1 MTTPFPLRRGSQTL
15 TLPSPASGRGFK
27 GSPPRASG
35 RGFLSLGRFAL
46 RATGVVSFALMLLPI
61 FFVSWL
67 SFIKNEILAFP
78 PEGYTLRWLSQLW
91 LQPQFAGG
99 FLTSLEVGLL
109 ATLGGLALGI
119 PASIGLARYRLRGGE
134 ALTTLL
140 MSPLIVPS
148 VVIGTALYIAFV
160 EIEIA
165 TELPLTGSLIGL
177 VVAHVL
183 VTIPWTV
190 RLLTASLI
198 GFDRSI
204 EEAAMNLGAD
214 RWRTLTRITL
224 PVIRP
229 AVVAAALFSFVVSF
243 GNLEISLFLVG
254 PGETTL
260 PIAILQY
267 LEWKIDP
274 TVAAISLIQ
283 IVIVA
288 AGMLITNR
296 FVRLSQVV

>member
-1 MTTPFPLRRGSQTL
+1 MTPHSLSSRVI
-15 TLPSPASGRGFK
+15 GR
-27 GSPPRASG
+27 
-35 RGFLSLGRFAL
+35 LAL
-46 RATGVVSFALMLLPI
+46 RATSVVSFAIMLMPI
-61 FFVSWL
+61 FFISWL
-67 SFIKNEILAFP
+67 SFFKSEILAFP
-78 PEGYTLRWLSQLW
+78 PDGYTLRWFSQLW
-91 LQPQFAGG
+91 LQPQFADG

-109 ATLGGLALGI
+109 ATLGGLALGV
-119 PASIGLARYRLRGGE
+119 PASIGLSRYRLRGG
-134 ALTTLL
+134 ALVMTFL

-148 VVIGTALYIAFV
+148 IVIGTALFIAFV
-160 EIEIA
+160 ELEIA
-165 TELPLTGSLIGL
+165 TDLPINGSVVGL
-177 VVAHVL
+177 ALAHIL

-190 RLLTASLI
+190 RLLTASLV
-198 GFDRSI
+198 GFDRTI

-214 RWRTLTRITL
+214 RWRTLIRITL

-254 PGETTL
+254 PGQTTL

-274 TVAAISLIQ
+274 TVAAVSLIQ

-288 AGMLITNR
+288 GGMLITNR

>member
-1 MTTPFPLRRGSQTL
+1 MT
-15 TLPSPASGRGFK
+15 
-27 GSPPRASG
+27 RA
-35 RGFLSLGRFAL
+35 LGRLAL
-46 RATGVVSFALMLLPI
+46 QATSLVSFALMLLPI

-67 SFIKNEILAFP
+67 SFFKNEILAFP
-78 PEGYTLRWLSQLW
+78 PEGYTLRWFSQLW
-91 LQPQFAGG
+91 LQPQFADG

-119 PASIGLARYRLRGGE
+119 PASLALARRQLRGGA

-160 EIEIA
+160 EIEIL

-177 VVAHVL
+177 VLAHVL

-190 RLLTASLI
+190 RLLTASLLS
-198 GFDRSI
+198 FDRSI
-204 EEAAMNLGAD
+204 EEAAMNLGAN
-214 RWRTLTRITL
+214 RWRTLIRVTL

-274 TVAAISLIQ
+274 TVAAISLVQ

-288 AGMLITNR
+288 GGMLITNR

>member
-1 MTTPFPLRRGSQTL
+1 MTPRSLSSRVI
-15 TLPSPASGRGFK
+15 GR
-27 GSPPRASG
+27 
-35 RGFLSLGRFAL
+35 LAL
-46 RATGVVSFALMLLPI
+46 RATSVVSFAIMLMPI
-61 FFVSWL
+61 FFISWL
-67 SFIKNEILAFP
+67 SFFKSEILAFP
-78 PEGYTLRWLSQLW
+78 PDGYTLRWFSQLW
-91 LQPQFAGG
+91 LQPQFADG

-109 ATLGGLALGI
+109 ATLGGLALGV
-119 PASIGLARYRLRGGE
+119 PASIGLSRYRLRGG
-134 ALTTLL
+134 ALVMTFL

-148 VVIGTALYIAFV
+148 IVIGTALFIAFV
-160 EIEIA
+160 ELEIA
-165 TELPLTGSLIGL
+165 TDLPINGSVVGL
-177 VVAHVL
+177 ALAHIL

-190 RLLTASLI
+190 RLLTASLV
-198 GFDRSI
+198 GFDRTI

-214 RWRTLTRITL
+214 RWRTLIRITL

-254 PGETTL
+254 PGQTTL

-274 TVAAISLIQ
+274 TVAAVSLIQ

-288 AGMLITNR
+288 GGMLITNR

>member
-1 MTTPFPLRRGSQTL
+1 MSIPMT
-15 TLPSPASGRGFK
+15 A
-27 GSPPRASG
+27 A
-35 RGFLSLGRFAL
+35 LGRFAL
-46 RATGVVSFALMLLPI
+46 RATSVVSFALMLLPI

-67 SFIKNEILAFP
+67 SFFKNEILSFP
-78 PEGYTLRWLSQLW
+78 PQGYTLRWFSQLW
-91 LQPQFAGG
+91 LQPQFA
-99 FLTSLEVGLL
+99 
-109 ATLGGLALGI
+109 
-119 PASIGLARYRLRGGE
+119 
-134 ALTTLL
+134 
-140 MSPLIVPS
+140 
-148 VVIGTALYIAFV
+148 
-160 EIEIA
+160 
-165 TELPLTGSLIGL
+165 
-177 VVAHVL
+177 
-183 VTIPWTV
+183 
-190 RLLTASLI
+190 
-198 GFDRSI
+198 
-204 EEAAMNLGAD
+204 D
-214 RWRTLTRITL
+214 RWRTLIRITL

-288 AGMLITNR
+288 GGMLVTNR

>member
-1 MTTPFPLRRGSQTL
+1 MT
-15 TLPSPASGRGFK
+15 
-27 GSPPRASG
+27 RA
-35 RGFLSLGRFAL
+35 LGRLAL
-46 RATGVVSFALMLLPI
+46 QATSIVSFALMLLPI

-67 SFIKNEILAFP
+67 SFFKNEILAFP
-78 PEGYTLRWLSQLW
+78 PDGYTLRWFSQLW

-109 ATLGGLALGI
+109 ATVGGLALGI
-119 PASIGLARYRLRGGE
+119 PASIALSRHGGRGGE
-134 ALTTLL
+134 AVTTLL
-140 MSPLIVPS
+140 MAPLIVPS

-177 VVAHVL
+177 VLAHIL

-190 RLLTASLI
+190 RLLTASLL

-214 RWRTLTRITL
+214 RWRTLIRITL

-274 TVAAISLIQ
+274 TVAAISLVQ

>member
-1 MTTPFPLRRGSQTL
+1 MT
-15 TLPSPASGRGFK
+15 
-27 GSPPRASG
+27 RA
-35 RGFLSLGRFAL
+35 LGRLTL
-46 RATGVVSFALMLLPI
+46 RATGIVSFALMLLPI

-67 SFIKNEILAFP
+67 SFFKNEILAFP
-78 PEGYTLRWLSQLW
+78 PAGYTLRWFSQLW
-91 LQPQFAGG
+91 LQPQFAEG

-109 ATLGGLALGI
+109 ATLGGLSLGI
-119 PASIGLARYRLRGGE
+119 PASIGLARHRRRSGE

-148 VVIGTALYIAFV
+148 IVIGTALYIAFV

-177 VVAHVL
+177 VVAHIL

-190 RLLTASLI
+190 RLLTASLL

-214 RWRTLTRITL
+214 RWRTLIRITL

-254 PGETTL
+254 PGQTTL

-274 TVAAISLIQ
+274 TVAAISLVQ
-283 IVIVA
+283 IAIVA